1 MPAATAASATSGAIR
16 FCRAAT
22 TRLAAKRLTSHSN
35 GPGRVSSKS
44 RRSNDRFRSG
54 VAHRPKFRT
63 CASPHNWT
71 ISPLSGCDARS
82 PAITAAAP
90 R

>member
-1 MPAATAASATSGAIR
+1 MPSYQISSSGIVAYRRMRPQYASMPAVTAAAATAGLIR
-16 FCRAAT
+16 FSRAAT

-54 VAHRPKFRT
+54 VAHNPKFST
-63 CASPHNWT
+63 
-71 ISPLSGCDARS
+71 
-82 PAITAAAP
+82 
-90 R
+90 

>member
-1 MPAATAASATSGAIR
+1 MTAAAALAGLTPFS
-16 FCRAAT
+16 RAAT

-44 RRSNDRFRSG
+44 RRSNARFRSG
-54 VAHRPKFRT
+54 VAHRPKFST
-63 CASPHNWT
+63 WASPHSCT
-71 ISPLSGCDARS
+71 ISPLSGWEARS
-82 PAITAAAP
+82 PAMTAAAP